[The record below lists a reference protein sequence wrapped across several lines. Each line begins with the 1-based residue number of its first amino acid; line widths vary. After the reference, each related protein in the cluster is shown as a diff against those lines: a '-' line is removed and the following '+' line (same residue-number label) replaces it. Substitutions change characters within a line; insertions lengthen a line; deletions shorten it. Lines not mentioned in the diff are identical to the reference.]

1 MTQHEVFLKNT
12 SEATRKVKRN
22 LICLES
28 VVNHDEWR
36 HSIVNYRNPYHWLR
50 EKNEF
55 KATFGT
61 NGIRGIESAIVSTI
75 AWERRQRTL
84 RERRNICVFSPYS
97 FWVSLWTLE
106 SEVRE

>member
-36 HSIVNYRNPYHWLR
+36 HSIVNYRNPYHWLQ
-50 EKNEF
+50 ENYEF
-55 KATFGT
+55 KTTFGT
-61 NGIRGIESAIVSTI
+61 NRIRGIESAIASTI
-75 AWERRQRTL
+75 TCERRQHTL
-84 RERRNICVFSPYS
+84 RQRRNICVL
-97 FWVSLWTLE
+97 SL
-106 SEVRE
+106 